1 MGSLEAASSR
11 THPRA
16 QGARATW
23 RALWPY
29 IVLPPLAVAAGVA
42 WLWFG
47 AEGGFVE
54 AGRYTLS

>member
-1 MGSLEAASSR
+1 MGSSDEAA
-11 THPRA
+11 RA
-16 QGARATW
+16 TPPVRARSVTW

-29 IVLPPLAVAAGVA
+29 IVLPPIVVAAWVA

>member
-1 MGSLEAASSR
+1 MGRVDEAAR
-11 THPRA
+11 EAPRA
-16 QGARATW
+16 QDARGTW
-23 RALWPY
+23 RVLWPY
-29 IVLPPLAVAAGVA
+29 LVLPPLIVAAAVG

>member
-1 MGSLEAASSR
+1 MRHGDEA
-11 THPRA
+11 
-16 QGARATW
+16 ARATPRADVARGTW
-23 RALWPY
+23 RVLWPY
-29 IVLPPLAVAAGVA
+29 LVIPPLVVAAVVA

>member
-1 MGSLEAASSR
+1 MARVDERAR
-11 THPRA
+11 TGGT
-16 QGARATW
+16 QATW
-23 RALWPY
+23 RGLWPY
-29 IVLPPLAVAAGVA
+29 VVLPPLIVAAVVA